1 MACER
6 PHPEGHMLFE
16 AQEVLVGD
24 RKYVLLCHFLRS
36 GLGMMPCSAA
46 EQQAAME
53 TFVQDTGLQ
62 DVLVRT
68 AVPIQNWRSKLGSFP
83 YATDGLTFV
92 RETKTYD
99 KFPYDR
105 FREFNW
111 QVIRHRERKE
121 CVQYMHA

>member
-1 MACER
+1 
-6 PHPEGHMLFE
+6 MLFE

-68 AVPIQNWRSKLGSFP
+68 AVPIQNWRSKIGLFP
-83 YATDGLTFV
+83 YATDGLIFV
-92 RETKTYD
+92 RETI
-99 KFPYDR
+99 FPYDL
-105 FREFNW
+105 FREFKW
-111 QVIRHRERKE
+111 QVIRPRERK
-121 CVQYMHA
+121 

>member
-1 MACER
+1 M
-6 PHPEGHMLFE
+6 
-16 AQEVLVGD
+16 
-24 RKYVLLCHFLRS
+24 K
-36 GLGMMPCSAA
+36 
-46 EQQAAME
+46 

-62 DVLVRT
+62 GVLVRT

-111 QVIRHRERKE
+111 QVIFDPGKGKNVYSIYMRECHHLCSEFVR
-121 CVQYMHA
+121 